1 MRTNLKGNKL
11 SYDLLVFLFLRLA
24 RKKTVVAIFEL
35 DKKNEINQDK
45 RIHLLILKMVSEPS
59 KVLVLSTYVIILLLL
74 ALVGK
79 ILLKCFILR
88 TYSRQKVVG
97 CCDPFELNVERT
109 QGSLY

>member
-59 KVLVLSTYVIILLLL
+59 KFLVLSTCVIILLLL

-79 ILLKCFILR
+79 ILLKC
-88 TYSRQKVVG
+88 
-97 CCDPFELNVERT
+97 
-109 QGSLY
+109 